1 MVISM
6 ICVVPDARET
16 EAGGTLELER
26 LELVWATY

>member
-1 MVISM
+1 MVTSV

-16 EAGGTLELER
+16 EAGEIER